1 MINFI
6 NLLIL
11 FFLGIIYLFFFA
23 KVQKLYFHRFGDS
36 DRPLAVTILLLASV
50 IAASVNLFHIAEQT
64 ADANR
69 FFLSAADYLNS
80 ALYSLAYFT
89 GMWLFSLGL
98 FHVSFLITGMLTTE
112 SEKDELSK
120 NNIEVALLHSIIL
133 ISLSFIIAPA
143 LTKIAS
149 SFIPYPELPF

>member
-1 MINFI
+1 
-6 NLLIL
+6 
-11 FFLGIIYLFFFA
+11 
-23 KVQKLYFHRFGDS
+23 
-36 DRPLAVTILLLASV
+36 
-50 IAASVNLFHIAEQT
+50 
-64 ADANR
+64 
-69 FFLSAADYLNS
+69 
-80 ALYSLAYFT
+80 
-89 GMWLFSLGL
+89 MWLFSLGL

>member
-1 MINFI
+1 MINFF

-23 KVQKLYFHRFGDS
+23 KVQKLYFRRFGES
-36 DRPLAVTILLLASV
+36 NRPLAVTILMLASV

-69 FFLSAADYLNS
+69 FFLSAKNYMNS
-80 ALYSLAYFT
+80 ALYSLSYFA

-98 FHVSFLITGMLTTE
+98 FHVSFLITGMLTVE
-112 SEKDELSK
+112 REEEELSK
-120 NNIEVALLHSIIL
+120 NNIEFALLHSVIL